1 LRILQYSS
9 KTVKKKIWLSN
20 TSSAA
25 AMLGVGALSWVW
37 RLCSLLYFI
46 LRKSSRASRSADNQ
60 SSPLPFSSVN
70 LLHKRARSDGDGRG
84 GHVTHDVAS
93 APVARDSN
101 DSRRGHADRRP
112 ARGQAKGLC
121 GSAQSRPTQSGWH
134 GARQRGRIKKPSVPR
149 NGQVVVCSCFGVD
162 ALA

>member
-1 LRILQYSS
+1 MADQRTTSPS
-9 KTVKKKIWLSN
+9 LS
-20 TSSAA
+20 
-25 AMLGVGALSWVW
+25 LS
-37 RLCSLLYFI
+37 
-46 LRKSSRASRSADNQ
+46 
-60 SSPLPFSSVN
+60 PVN
-70 LLHKRARSDGDGRG
+70 LLHKRARSDGDGRR

-101 DSRRGHADRRP
+101 DSRRGHADGRSPTCARSGSAPP
-112 ARGQAKGLC
+112 ARGGDDRRRV
-121 GSAQSRPTQSGWH
+121 SAQSRPTQSGWH

>member
-1 LRILQYSS
+1 
-9 KTVKKKIWLSN
+9 
-20 TSSAA
+20 
-25 AMLGVGALSWVW
+25 MLGVGALSWVW

-112 ARGQAKGLC
+112 ARDQ
-121 GSAQSRPTQSGWH
+121 
-134 GARQRGRIKKPSVPR
+134 GARHRHEAATTGEGSLRLGAEPADAEWLARSATARTNHETIRSSERAGRSLFVLWSRRP
-149 NGQVVVCSCFGVD
+149 
-162 ALA
+162 